1 MEEKIMDFNKLAE
14 ERKIQDFFRNDV
26 LNFKNFPVEEIR
38 SYFIPAKKYFQMD
51 LSGISSEKLKQEFRD
66 YLYLI
71 FTNSTPFPYT
81 SDIFLRLFDFSKY
94 LESVTYDS
102 FFEIEDT
109 EGENEKIC
117 DFFKKA
123 GFKYLTDVKRILDRL
138 IFVLSEFYDSRTGFD
153 RDYWLISSFKISPE
167 RLNLPANINSLN
179 FYRIKNEENRELVK
193 TWFKYLIGGTELSF
207 STIMNYL
214 SYLLNYCNYF
224 GDCSLLDISRK
235 QFEKFKETIKD
246 KSSNYKNKTYH
257 AISDMYCYLAIKG
270 IFTKQSPVLSSDFI
284 RESGNKHFENS
295 VSDFTIL
302 QIFRH
307 LHKLPFHIMLMY
319 LINYST
325 GMRVVDI
332 CQLKT
337 DCLIKS
343 EKCYF
348 IRYYQQKMQ
357 KDHAVP
363 VSSALGEL
371 IEKRVADISALDY
384 EEKYLFFRKQNL
396 PITTSRYR
404 ETMKRF
410 CNEHHITNEDGT
422 PYQFKAHSYR
432 HTIATD
438 LEENYGV
445 SLEVIQLVVLGHSNI
460 QMTLRYIDSTDEY
473 RKMKNDEY
481 FDYQG
486 ASVSLSNNL
495 EKPAWVKENFSKH
508 ILPNGICGN
517 PAALGVCPHSMA
529 CLDCKYFRT
538 SKRFLEAHKKQLEE
552 LEKNI
557 LLYEKNNWLPN
568 LETSRKQKR
577 ILERI
582 IESIE
587 RS

>member
-1 MEEKIMDFNKLAE
+1 MEEIMDFNKLAE
-14 ERKIQDFFRNDV
+14 ERKIRDFFKDDV
-26 LNFKNFPVEEIR
+26 LNFKNFPVEETR
-38 SYFIPAKKYFQMD
+38 AHFTPATKFFQMD
-51 LSGISSEKLKQEFRD
+51 LSGIGSEKLRQEFKD

-71 FTNSTPFPYT
+71 FTKSMPFPYT
-81 SDIFLRLFDFSKY
+81 SDIFWRVFDFAEY
-94 LESVTYDS
+94 LETVTYGS

-109 EGENEKIC
+109 EKENKKIC
-117 DFFKKA
+117 AFFRKA
-123 GFKYLTDVKRILDRL
+123 GFRYLADVKRILERL
-138 IFVLSEFYDSRTGFD
+138 IFVLTEFYDTRTGFD
-153 RDYWLISSFKISPE
+153 RDLWMINSFKISPE
-167 RLNLPANINSLN
+167 RLNLAANVNSLN
-179 FYRIKNEENRELVK
+179 FYRIKNKENRELVK

-207 STIMNYL
+207 STIVNYL
-214 SYLLNYCNYF
+214 VYLLNYCNYV
-224 GDCSLLDISRK
+224 GDASLLDIDRK
-235 QFEKFKETIKD
+235 QFEEFQETLKE
-246 KSSNYKNKTYH
+246 KSANYRNKTYH
-257 AISDMYCYLAIKG
+257 AISEMYCYLAIKG
-270 IFTKQSPVLSSDFI
+270 IFTEQSPVLSHDFI
-284 RESGNKHFENS
+284 RGIGKKHFENS

-371 IEKRVADISALDY
+371 IEKRVVDISSLDY
-384 EEKYLFFRKQNL
+384 EEKYLFFRKPNV

-404 ETMKRF
+404 ETMNRF
-410 CNEHHITNEDGT
+410 CKENHITKEDGS

-445 SLEVIQLVVLGHSNI
+445 ALEVIQLVVLGHSNI
-460 QMTLRYIDSTDEY
+460 HMTLRYIDSTDEY

-486 ASVSLSNNL
+486 AAVPLGNDL
-495 EKPAWVKENFSKH
+495 EKPAWVKEHFNKH

-517 PAALGVCPHSMA
+517 PSALGVCPHSMA
-529 CLDCKYFRT
+529 CLDCQYFRT
-538 SKRFLEAHKKQLEE
+538 SKRFLEVHLKQLEE

-557 LLYEKNNWLPN
+557 LLYEKNRWLPN
-568 LETSRKQKR
+568 LETAKKQKE
-577 ILERI
+577 ILEKI
-582 IESIE
+582 IETIE